1 MRKTCVLWAL
11 FCLASVGAD
20 RTLAQSMGSAEGSQ
34 SSTGSMQSMAT
45 PKIIWIY
52 REEVRPARGATH
64 EKVESRFAQL
74 WKKAGVQPY
83 LSLDAISGDA
93 NESIFIAG
101 YNSFAELE
109 KDFKTFD
116 QVSSGP
122 LKNDYESLADQE
134 AGLLN
139 GAYSSIAVYRPDL
152 SYLGDRFMGT
162 LPKSRYI
169 EVERF
174 NVRFGRD
181 DSFAMGAK
189 AYQEVYR
196 ELNLEEPWVV
206 YQVTSGAMGG
216 TYLVLSSMDSLSDMD
231 RHMARR
237 LQIEQAVDSKMGN
250 KMKDAG
256 ESFSFVQADIYRL
269 NPKTSNVS
277 DEFAAADPSFWKPAA
292 NASGGIQALARAD
305 FSTDPAVIRRVQQAL
320 SDLGYIVGTPDG
332 IAGKQ
337 TRSAIRLFQ
346 KDQSLPITGVI
357 DRETAG
363 KLGI

>member
-1 MRKTCVLWAL
+1 
-11 FCLASVGAD
+11 
-20 RTLAQSMGSAEGSQ
+20 
-34 SSTGSMQSMAT
+34 MQSMAS
-45 PKIIWIY
+45 PKILWIY
-52 REEVRPARGATH
+52 REEVRPARGASH
-64 EKVESRFAQL
+64 ERVESKFAQL

-83 LSLDAISGDA
+83 LSLDTISGDA
-93 NESIFIAG
+93 NESIFITG
-101 YNSFAELE
+101 YDSFAALE

-116 QVSSGP
+116 QASGGP
-122 LKNDYESLADQE
+122 LKNDYEALADQE

-152 SYLGDRFMGT
+152 SYLGDSFMST

-174 NVRFGRD
+174 NVRFGKD

-189 AYQEVYR
+189 AYQEAYR
-196 ELNLEEPWVV
+196 ELKIEEPWVV

-237 LQIEQAVDSKMGN
+237 SQIQQVVDSKMGN
-250 KMKDAG
+250 KMKNAD

-269 NPKTSNVS
+269 NPKTSYVS
-277 DEFAAADPSFWKPAA
+277 DEFAAADPGFWRPSIG
-292 NASGGIQALARAD
+292 ASGGVQALARAD
-305 FSTDPAVIRRVQQAL
+305 FSADPAVIRRVQQAL
-320 SDLGYIVGTPDG
+320 SDQGYIVGTPDG
-332 IAGKQ
+332 VAGKQ

-346 KDQSLPITGVI
+346 KDHSLPITGVI
-357 DRETAG
+357 DMETAE